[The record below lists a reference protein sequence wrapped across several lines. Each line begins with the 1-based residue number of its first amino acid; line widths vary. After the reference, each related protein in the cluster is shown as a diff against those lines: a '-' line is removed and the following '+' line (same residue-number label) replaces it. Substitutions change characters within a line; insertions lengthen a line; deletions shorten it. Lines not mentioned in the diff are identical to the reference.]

1 MTPTTTT
8 SPTTMS
14 GTSKPA
20 GLRTADSVAW
30 PLRGAEAAL
39 VTLTVL
45 GVVAMRRLF
54 EDWSFLWIYLAA
66 ALTSHALAI
75 VLRRLRWPVVASST
89 ASLIAM
95 VIFVGVLRYSDTM
108 WVIVPSLDTWRQ
120 FGTDLTDAWHAFGE
134 VKAPAEV
141 LPGFLTVGAAGIWA
155 FAYISD
161 VAAFRIRTAV
171 EAIAP
176 TFILLVFTSMLGVND
191 YRLWHTGAF
200 IAVAIG
206 FTLFLRITYPLNA
219 SVPVN
224 TTSRR
229 QPRALASVG
238 IKLALLAVALG
249 AVFGPVLPGVD
260 ASPVID
266 WKELDGSASN
276 NPRVVLSPLVDA
288 RGRLVEQSAVE
299 VFRVKADRPAYWRI
313 SALDGF
319 NGAVWSTDRSYRDA
333 SGNLSQAPPNTE
345 LLRQEFTI
353 TGLADIWMPAAYRPV
368 SLDGDNII
376 WDEITST
383 LVVADGSRL
392 SRGDTYRVISAP
404 TIPTAEQLIAASPI
418 VPPNISIAFTALPE
432 DFSPRI
438 TELAQEIT
446 SGLATPYQKAL
457 ALQNFFLD
465 DFVYSLDVPTGHD
478 GNRMESFL
486 FDDRRGY
493 CEQFAGTFAAMAR
506 SIGLPTRV
514 AVGFTPGEL
523 VDEEY
528 IVRGE
533 NYHAWPEVWID
544 GDWIYFEPTPGRGAP
559 GAEAYTGVPAQQAV
573 PGYLLEEQAQQDFS
587 GPQVPTPVLEEVFDD
602 ESLLSEPRTSTPGG
616 RVAPWVTATL
626 FVILAGALIFGLWI
640 LLVPVF
646 DERRRRRRRTQA
658 GSDQRLV
665 AEAAWADLVES
676 LRVAGVPR
684 TSTETHCEFAERAGF
699 RAHLPE
705 QVLVS
710 VAQVV
715 DSAAFGADAPRE
727 EDVTMTT
734 QKVRDL
740 EAQLSSGL
748 KWQERLRR
756 RAQPHRLRPR
766 R

>member
-1 MTPTTTT
+1 
-8 SPTTMS
+8 
-14 GTSKPA
+14 
-20 GLRTADSVAW
+20 
-30 PLRGAEAAL
+30 
-39 VTLTVL
+39 
-45 GVVAMRRLF
+45 
-54 EDWSFLWIYLAA
+54 
-66 ALTSHALAI
+66 
-75 VLRRLRWPVVASST
+75 
-89 ASLIAM
+89 M

-120 FGTDLTDAWHAFGE
+120 FGTDLTNAWHAFGE

-141 LPGFLTVGAAGIWA
+141 LPEFLTVGVAGIWV

-176 TFILLVFTSMLGVND
+176 TFILLVFTSMLGVNS

-206 FTLFLRITYPLNA
+206 FTLLLRIAYPLNA
-219 SVPVN
+219 SVPVT

-229 QPRALASVG
+229 QPRALASAG
-238 IKLALLAVALG
+238 IKLTLIAVALG

-266 WKELDGSASN
+266 WKELDGGASN

-288 RGRLVEQSAVE
+288 RGRLVKQSEVE

-319 NGAVWSTDRSYRDA
+319 NGSVWTTDRSYRDA
-333 SGNLSQAPPNTE
+333 SGNLSQAPPNAE

-353 TGLADIWMPAAYRPV
+353 TGLADIWMPAVYRPV

-404 TIPTAEQLIAASPI
+404 AIPTAEQLIVASPV
-418 VPPNISIAFTALPE
+418 VPPNISVAFTALPE

-446 SGLATPYQKAL
+446 SGAATPYQKTL

-478 GNRMESFL
+478 DNRMKTFL

-523 VDEEY
+523 VDGEY

-544 GDWIYFEPTPGRGAP
+544 GDWVYFEPTPGRGAP
-559 GAEAYTGVPAQQAV
+559 EAEAYTGVPEQQAV
-573 PGYLLEEQAQQDFS
+573 SRYLLDGQDQQGFT
-587 GPQVPTPVLEEVFDD
+587 GPQIPTPVLEEFSDD
-602 ESLLSEPRTSTPGG
+602 QSLLSEPRASTPGS

-626 FVILAGALIFGLWI
+626 FLILAGALTAGLWI
-640 LLVPVF
+640 LLVPVL
-646 DERRRRRRRTQA
+646 DERCRRRRRADA

-665 AEAAWADLVES
+665 AEAAWADLVDS
-676 LRVAGVPR
+676 LRIAGVPR
-684 TSTETHCEFAERAGF
+684 ASTETHREFAERAGF

-727 EDVTMTT
+727 EDVAMTT
-734 QKVRDL
+734 RKVRYL

-756 RAQPHRLRPR
+756 RAHPHRRRPR